1 MAGGGGGGD
10 SQTLQETPT
19 WALAAVCGVFIAI
32 SIVIEQGIHKLGE
45 WFKKKQKK
53 AMMEALEKIKAELM
67 LLGFISLLLTV
78 STTLVARICI
88 PPHFAHT
95 WLPCPHDSYNRHR
108 LLLSFNV
115 TGDVLHRRFLAGVDD
130 EKDYCGSRGKTSL
143 ISYAGVHQLHIFI
156 FVLAVMHIVYSVVL
170 VLLGQLKMRR
180 WKTWE
185 LETSSLEY
193 ELSYDP
199 SRFRYVHQT
208 SFVRRHS
215 GLSTIPGI
223 KWIVA
228 FFRQFSG
235 SISKV
240 DYLTIRNGFIK
251 AHFAPNAKFN
261 FYKYIKRSMED
272 DYKRVLGISLPLW
285 ISATIFLLVNIHK
298 WHIIAWI
305 ALAPVVILV
314 LTGTKLELVIMEM
327 AQQIQD
333 KTNVVRGAPIVE
345 PTNDFF
351 WFSKPHLI
359 LFLIHFSL
367 FENAFQMA
375 YFLWSLWQFGI
386 TSCVHDN
393 IYSIVLRVCLGVI
406 LHVLCSYI
414 TFPHYALVTQMGSH
428 MKTAIFEEQ
437 TAKAVKKWQKEAKQ
451 RQKKRSSPTSP
462 SPQNTSTS
470 RDSSPSY
477 LLHNLN
483 NSSSAHPPM
492 GYCFP
497 LSPTRS

>member
-1 MAGGGGGGD
+1 
-10 SQTLQETPT
+10 
-19 WALAAVCGVFIAI
+19 
-32 SIVIEQGIHKLGE
+32 
-45 WFKKKQKK
+45 
-53 AMMEALEKIKAELM
+53 MMEALEKIKAELM
-67 LLGFISLLLTV
+67 LLGFISLLITV

-95 WLPCPHDSYNRHR
+95 WLPCPHDSYNQLR

-170 VLLGQLKMRR
+170 VLLGQLK
-180 WKTWE
+180 
-185 LETSSLEY
+185 
-193 ELSYDP
+193 
-199 SRFRYVHQT
+199 
-208 SFVRRHS
+208 
-215 GLSTIPGI
+215 
-223 KWIVA
+223 
-228 FFRQFSG
+228 
-235 SISKV
+235 
-240 DYLTIRNGFIK
+240 
-251 AHFAPNAKFN
+251 
-261 FYKYIKRSMED
+261 
-272 DYKRVLGISLPLW
+272 
-285 ISATIFLLVNIHK
+285 
-298 WHIIAWI
+298 
-305 ALAPVVILV
+305 ILV

-351 WFSKPHLI
+351 WFSKPHWI

-375 YFLWSLWQFGI
+375 YFLWSL
-386 TSCVHDN
+386 
-393 IYSIVLRVCLGVI
+393 
-406 LHVLCSYI
+406 
-414 TFPHYALVTQMGSH
+414 MGSH

-451 RQKKRSSPTSP
+451 RQKKRS
-462 SPQNTSTS
+462 PQNTSSS

-492 GYCFP
+492 GY
-497 LSPTRS
+497 